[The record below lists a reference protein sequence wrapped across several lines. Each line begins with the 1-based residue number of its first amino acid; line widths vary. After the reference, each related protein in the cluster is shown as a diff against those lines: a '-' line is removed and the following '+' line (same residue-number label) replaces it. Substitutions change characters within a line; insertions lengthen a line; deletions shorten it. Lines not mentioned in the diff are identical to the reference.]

1 MHSPSQPAGRTLL
14 VEIAPRSFRRKARY
28 DRGMTKV
35 SKMTISLPQE
45 QAEQV
50 REAVARGEASSVSGY
65 ISAALMAVMA
75 APASEDE
82 DTLAD
87 LVADMIAEDGPPSAE
102 AYAWAD
108 KVLGLTEVAD

>member
-1 MHSPSQPAGRTLL
+1 M
-14 VEIAPRSFRRKARY
+14 
-28 DRGMTKV
+28 
-35 SKMTISLPQE
+35 
-45 QAEQV
+45 
-50 REAVARGEASSVSGY
+50 REAVARGDASSVSGY
-65 ISAALMAVMA
+65 ISAALAAVMV